1 MTGGFHLAQ
10 LNIGRTI
17 YPLTDPRM
25 SGFVDRLAEINA
37 LAEATPGYVWRLQ
50 DEAGDATNIKI
61 SDDPNVIVNL
71 TVWRSPDEL
80 YAFAYGTQH
89 VEVFRGR
96 RAWFEQ
102 WPAPH
107 LVLWWIPAGSIP
119 TVAEALE
126 RLDRLATHGS
136 GPEAFTFR
144 KRFAPPTAATE
155 TGA

>member
-1 MTGGFHLAQ
+1 MTGGFHMAQ

-17 YPLTDPRM
+17 YPLADPRM

-50 DEAGDATNIKI
+50 DEAGDATSIKI

-80 YAFAYGTQH
+80 YAFAYGTKH
-89 VEVFRGR
+89 IEVFRGR

-102 WPAPH
+102 WPGPH
-107 LVLWWIPAGSIP
+107 LVLWWIPAGSLP
-119 TVAEALE
+119 TVTEALE
-126 RLDRLATHGS
+126 RLDHLATHGP

-144 KRFAPPTAATE
+144 DRFAPPAAVK
-155 TGA
+155 GA